1 MHIGI
6 GVNSASFYVNY
17 VGEEMKYAYTL
28 CLMIGAYLLFE
39 EGMELSKTLFLY
51 FLLLLAF
58 LGFIVEWYEDPRFV
72 AWLNHYF

>member
-1 MHIGI
+1 
-6 GVNSASFYVNY
+6 
-17 VGEEMKYAYTL
+17 MKYAYTL

-39 EGMELSKTLFLY
+39 EGIELSKTLFIY

-72 AWLNHYF
+72 ALLNRYF